1 MLPRTDETK
10 CESAF
15 VKTEKRNDV
24 VFTFFIFCICIN
36 DHIFIYEIYLKE
48 ESFRNEQAYL

>member
-24 VFTFFIFCICIN
+24 VFTFFIFFICIN
-36 DHIFIYEIYLKE
+36 DHIFIYDIYLKE